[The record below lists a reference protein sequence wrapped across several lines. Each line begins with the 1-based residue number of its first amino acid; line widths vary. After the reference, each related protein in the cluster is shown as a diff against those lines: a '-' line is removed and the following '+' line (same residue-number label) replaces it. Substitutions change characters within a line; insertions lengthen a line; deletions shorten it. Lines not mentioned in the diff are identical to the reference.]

1 MGGVEPPLEG
11 FAGAELAAALRA
23 GADVEAVDATG
34 EKITAGSDGVRPF
47 LRPVRVWA
55 LGGGSGAA
63 CTTTLCGVPTGMG
76 SDSGGVSLPSVT
88 SAGRVTAAAS
98 AVPATAAVAMMARPR
113 LTSSPFSA
121 DALIHGIGGT
131 GRQPK
136 FHAMSFK
143 LKLVAYFL
151 LVSLLPLGAAGWAL
165 HEVMRSSETR
175 RVDVRLEAGLRALSA
190 TYKGQVAR
198 AGQRAKTLAKNVEL
212 QQALLRDD
220 KGKLRRL
227 VAGAR
232 GVRLD
237 TPSYSIGAPM
247 IAAGSRVHIRNG
259 GRAIGTLVSGVPL
272 TPAALGRLRD
282 EAGIDS
288 DELVVLQNGHVAAG
302 PDGLRGATLS
312 APAHATTLELNGTR
326 YRTLVSSR
334 QSSDTPA
341 LALLAPQKQ
350 IDDAVA
356 RADRRLLLG
365 LLLSLA
371 LVAVVAYAVG
381 RSIVASLARLA
392 NAANAIARGSLYQR
406 VEADGQDEF
415 GRLGLAFNEMAD
427 QLEARMEELDAERA
441 RQREATVRFG
451 EALAAT
457 HDVDQLLRVIVET
470 VVETTGAT
478 GGLVVGLGGEVVQS
492 GSLSDRGETVEL
504 PLTAGR
510 QSFGTLTLSG
520 RGFTVEQ
527 RRTAATLVAHA
538 AIALE
543 NARLHRIVAR
553 QALVDMLTGLANRRQ
568 CEEALAGELMR
579 AERFGGSVAFVLADL
594 DSFKSINDRFGHP
607 VGDGVLVE
615 FAETLRESV
624 REIDVP
630 ARWGGEEFAIVL
642 PGTDLD
648 GAARLAERTRVAFQE
663 RTILAPDGT
672 RIHVTVSLGV
682 AAFPEAATGDGI
694 VAAADGAL
702 YEAKRSGKNRVVT
715 ARPRARA

>member
-1 MGGVEPPLEG
+1 
-11 FAGAELAAALRA
+11 
-23 GADVEAVDATG
+23 
-34 EKITAGSDGVRPF
+34 
-47 LRPVRVWA
+47 
-55 LGGGSGAA
+55 
-63 CTTTLCGVPTGMG
+63 
-76 SDSGGVSLPSVT
+76 
-88 SAGRVTAAAS
+88 
-98 AVPATAAVAMMARPR
+98 
-113 LTSSPFSA
+113 
-121 DALIHGIGGT
+121 
-131 GRQPK
+131 
-136 FHAMSFK
+136 MSFK

-175 RVDVRLEAGLRALSA
+175 KVDVRLEAGLRALSA
-190 TYKGQVAR
+190 TYKGQVQQAGDR
-198 AGQRAKTLAKNVEL
+198 ASTLANNTDL
-212 QQALLRDD
+212 QQALLRGD
-220 KGKLRRL
+220 KATLRRV
-227 VAGAR
+227 VAR
-232 GVRLD
+232 NQGVRLE
-237 TPSYSIGAPM
+237 TPTYNVGPEM
-247 IAAGSRVHIRNG
+247 IAIGSRVLINNG
-259 GRAIGTLVSGVPL
+259 GRTIGTLVSGVPL
-272 TPAALGRLRD
+272 TPDALAELRD
-282 EAGIDS
+282 QSGIDS
-288 DELVVLQNGHVAAG
+288 DELVVLQKGRVAAG
-302 PDGLRGATLS
+302 PAALRGAALT

-326 YRTLVSSR
+326 YRTLVSSQ

-341 LALLAPQKQ
+341 LALLAPQDS

-356 RADRRLLLG
+356 SADRRLLLG

-381 RSIVASLARLA
+381 RSIVASLGRLA
-392 NAANAIARGSLYQR
+392 NAANAIARGSLDQR

-492 GSLSDRGETVEL
+492 GTLSDRGETFEL

-648 GAARLAERTRVAFQE
+648 GAARLAERTRVALQE